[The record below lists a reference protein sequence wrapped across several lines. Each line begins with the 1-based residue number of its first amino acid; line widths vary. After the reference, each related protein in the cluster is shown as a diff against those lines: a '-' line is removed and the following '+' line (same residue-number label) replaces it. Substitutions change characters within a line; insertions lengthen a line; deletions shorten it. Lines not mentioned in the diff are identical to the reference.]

1 MFRMGRNPKSDQGG
15 GEAATDAAT
24 PAAPQPSSAYNSS
37 LYSNGNSPSPTH
49 TQPTASPRAST
60 ESESMARDIK
70 EGNLS
75 GFVGAGTALTGEVTF
90 RAMLRVDGHFSG
102 RINSEDGTLIVSAGG
117 QIDAD
122 VEVAIAQINGTINGD
137 VFATKRVELG
147 RAARINGNIHTPAL
161 VVEQGAVF
169 EGICRM
175 LQLREAQEKQR
186 EEQTRAASLQAIEE
200 VNPAAELA
208 SVAEIAS

>member
-15 GEAATDAAT
+15 GEAATDSVT
-24 PAAPQPSSAYNSS
+24 PAAQQPASLYNSS
-37 LYSNGNSPSPTH
+37 PNGNSHTYVPTQ
-49 TQPTASPRAST
+49 TQPPATPRAST
-60 ESESMARDIK
+60 ESEAMARDIK

-90 RAMLRVDGHFSG
+90 KAMLRVDGHFAG
-102 RINSEDGTLIVSAGG
+102 RVNSEDGTLIVSAGG

-122 VEVAIAQINGTINGD
+122 IEVAIAQINGTINGD
-137 VFATKRVELG
+137 IIASKRVELG

-169 EGICRM
+169 EGTCRM

-186 EEQTRAASLQAIEE
+186 EEQARAASFPVIAET
-200 VNPAAELA
+200 PSSAELPEV
-208 SVAEIAS
+208 SEVAG

>member
-15 GEAATDAAT
+15 GEAATESAT
-24 PAAPQPSSAYNSS
+24 PGAPLPTSPYTSSV
-37 LYSNGNSPSPTH
+37 YSNGNTPPPIH
-49 TQPTASPRAST
+49 PQPTAGSRAST

-102 RINSEDGTLIVSAGG
+102 RINSDDGTLIVSAGG

-122 VEVAIAQINGTINGD
+122 IEVAIAQINGTINGD
-137 VFATKRVELG
+137 VYATKRVELG
-147 RAARINGNIHTPAL
+147 RAARINGNIQAPAL
-161 VVEQGAVF
+161 VVEQGAIF
-169 EGICRM
+169 EGNCRM
-175 LQLREAQEKQR
+175 LQIREAQEKQR
-186 EEQTRAASLQAIEE
+186 EEQARAASVTSIEE
-200 VNPAAELA
+200 INSAAEL
-208 SVAEIAS
+208 SQIAEIAS